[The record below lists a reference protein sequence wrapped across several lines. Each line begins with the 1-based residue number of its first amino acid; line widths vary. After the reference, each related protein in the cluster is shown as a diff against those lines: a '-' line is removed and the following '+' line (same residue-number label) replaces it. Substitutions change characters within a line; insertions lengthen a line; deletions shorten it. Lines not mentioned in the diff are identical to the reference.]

1 VKKDFI
7 AIASYTPD
15 ELTHMLDVAVRLKKQ
30 LKETGRNDPL
40 LAGKVGAL
48 IFEKP
53 SLRTKVS
60 FSVALNHLAADAVVL
75 TSDEIGIGKREP
87 AKDIARV
94 LAGMCDLIVV
104 RTFAHQNVKDLA
116 QFASVPV
123 INALTDYSH
132 PCQAMSDMLTLREHF
147 GPDLSGKTM
156 AYIGDGNNMARS
168 LAVACGKFGMRF
180 ICATPAGYKLP
191 EDDMDR
197 IMSQVPGMDFST
209 TTDPMDAARNADVLY
224 TDTWTSMGQETEK
237 QQRIKDFQGFQINQ
251 KLLNVAA
258 DHAVVLHC
266 LPAYRDLEITD
277 AVMESKQSL
286 VFPQAENRLH
296 FQKALIAVLMG
307 KS

>member
-1 VKKDFI
+1 MKKDFI
-7 AIASYTPD
+7 AIAAYTPD
-15 ELTHMLDVAVRLKKQ
+15 ELSHMLDVAARLKKQ
-30 LKETGRNDPL
+30 LKETGKNDPL

-60 FSVALNHLAADAVVL
+60 FSAALHHLGASDVTL

-94 LAGMCDLIVV
+94 LASMCDLIVV
-104 RTFAHQNVKDLA
+104 RTFAHDNVKQLA
-116 QFASVPV
+116 QYSKVPV

-147 GPDLSGKTM
+147 GKLEGRTM

-168 LAVACGKFGMRF
+168 LAVACGKFGVRF
-180 ICATPAGYKLP
+180 ICATPAAYALP
-191 EDDMDR
+191 SDDMDR
-197 IMSQVPGMDFST
+197 IMSQVPGMDFET
-209 TTDPMDAARNADVLY
+209 TTDPLEAAREADVLY
-224 TDTWTSMGQETEK
+224 TDTWTSMGQEAEK
-237 QQRIKDFQGFQINQ
+237 QQRIKDFQGFQINAG
-251 KLLNVAA
+251 LLKAA
-258 DHAVVLHC
+258 PRHAVVMHC

-277 AVMESKQSL
+277 EMMEGKQSL

-307 KS
+307 KA

>member
-1 VKKDFI
+1 MKDFI
-7 AIASYTPD
+7 SIAPHST
-15 ELTHMLDVAVRLKKQ
+15 EVLSHLLDVAVRLKKQ

-40 LAGKVGAL
+40 LAGRVAAL

-60 FSVALNHLAADAVVL
+60 FSAALHHLGATDITL
-75 TSDEIGIGKREP
+75 TGDEIGIGKREP

-94 LAGMCDLIVV
+94 LSGMCDLIVV

-116 QFASVPV
+116 GFSSVPV

-147 GPDLSGKTM
+147 GKLAGLTM

-168 LAVACGKFGMRF
+168 LAVAGGKFGMRF
-180 ICATPAGYKLP
+180 ICATPSGYRLP

-197 IMSQVPGMDFST
+197 IMSQLPTMDFTT
-209 TTDPMDAARNADVLY
+209 TTDPLDAARDADVLY
-224 TDTWTSMGQETEK
+224 TDTWTSMGQEAEK
-237 QQRIKDFQGFQINQ
+237 AQRVRDFQGFQINAQ
-251 KLLNVAA
+251 LLKLARPG
-258 DHAVVLHC
+258 AVVMHC
-266 LPAYRDLEITD
+266 LPAYRDLEISDD
-277 AVMESKQSL
+277 AMESPQSL

-296 FQKALIAVLMG
+296 FQKALVAVLLG
-307 KS
+307 KA

>member
-1 VKKDFI
+1 MKDFI
-7 AIASYTPD
+7 SIASRSTQ
-15 ELTHMLDVAVRLKKQ
+15 ELEHMLSVAARFKKQ
-30 LKETGRNDPL
+30 LKETGRNDSL
-40 LAGKVGAL
+40 LAGKTGAL

-60 FSVALNHLAADAVVL
+60 FSVALHQLGASEVVL

-116 QFASVPV
+116 QYARVPV

-147 GPDLSGKTM
+147 GNLQGRTM
-156 AYIGDGNNMARS
+156 TYIGDGNNMARS

-180 ICATPAGYKLP
+180 ICCTPTAYALP
-191 EDDMDR
+191 SDDMDR
-197 IMSQVPGMDFST
+197 IMGQLPGMEFITANDCS
-209 TTDPMDAARNADVLY
+209 DAVREADVLY
-224 TDTWTSMGQETEK
+224 TDTWTSMGQEAEK
-237 QQRIKDFQGFQINQ
+237 QQRLKDFHGFQINSD
-251 KLLNVAA
+251 LLAIA
-258 DHAVVLHC
+258 PRYAVVMHC

-277 AVMESKQSL
+277 AVMEHERSL

-296 FQKALIAVLMG
+296 FQKALIAVLTG
-307 KS
+307 VA

>member
-1 VKKDFI
+1 MKDFI
-7 AIASYTPD
+7 SIASRSTQ
-15 ELTHMLDVAVRLKKQ
+15 ELEHMLSVAARFKKQ
-30 LKETGRNDPL
+30 LKETGRNDSL
-40 LAGKVGAL
+40 LAGKTGAL

-60 FSVALNHLAADAVVL
+60 FSVALHQLGASEVVL

-116 QFASVPV
+116 QYSSVPV

-132 PCQAMSDMLTLREHF
+132 PCQAMSDILTLREHF
-147 GPDLSGKTM
+147 GNLQGRTM
-156 AYIGDGNNMARS
+156 TYIGDGNNMARS

-180 ICATPAGYKLP
+180 ICCTPTAYALP
-191 EDDMDR
+191 SDDMDR
-197 IMSQVPGMDFST
+197 IMGQLPGMEFITANDCS
-209 TTDPMDAARNADVLY
+209 DAVREADVLY
-224 TDTWTSMGQETEK
+224 TDTWTSMGQEAEK
-237 QQRIKDFQGFQINQ
+237 QQRLKDFHGFQINSD
-251 KLLNVAA
+251 LLAKA
-258 DHAVVLHC
+258 PGHAVVMHC

-277 AVMESKQSL
+277 AVMEHERSL

-307 KS
+307 VA

>member
-1 VKKDFI
+1 MAKKDFI
-7 AIASYTPD
+7 AIASYTPQ
-15 ELTHMLDVAVRLKKQ
+15 ELTHMLDVAMRLKNQ
-30 LKETGRNDPL
+30 LKETGRNDSL

-60 FSVALNHLAADAVVL
+60 FSVALAHLGANSVVL

-94 LAGMCDLIVV
+94 LGSMCDLIVV

-116 QFASVPV
+116 HFAKVPV

-132 PCQAMSDMLTLREHF
+132 PCQAMSDILTLREHF
-147 GPDLSGKTM
+147 RSLEGRTM

-180 ICATPAGYKLP
+180 ICATPAAYALP
-191 EDDMDR
+191 SDDMDR
-197 IMSQVPGMDFST
+197 IMSQVPGMDFET
-209 TTDPMDAARNADVLY
+209 TTTPADAVREADVLY
-224 TDTWTSMGQETEK
+224 TDTWTSMGQEAEK
-237 QQRIKDFQGFQINQ
+237 QQRLKDFQGFQISSD
-251 KLLNVAA
+251 LLAIA
-258 DHAVVLHC
+258 PSHAVVMHC

-277 AVMESKQSL
+277 AVMEHERSL

-307 KS
+307 VA